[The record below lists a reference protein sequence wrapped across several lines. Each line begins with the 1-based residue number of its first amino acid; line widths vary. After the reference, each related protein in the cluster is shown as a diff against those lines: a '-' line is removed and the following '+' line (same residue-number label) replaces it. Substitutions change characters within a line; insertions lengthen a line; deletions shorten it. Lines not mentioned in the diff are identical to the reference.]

1 MGAYRVEL
9 VEIADSL
16 CRGIDVSSMTL
27 LTRGVEQCGGSSL
40 PFYVL
45 RSNLGGR
52 ARTLVLCPVCR
63 NYGWLV
69 VRARTGYGKK
79 YRIIHRGKSGCSISF
94 SSSEYEVIDR
104 IHCLAQQ
111 SLKRK
116 QASGQRGRT
125 RRKRGRSSRSRNLSR
140 CR

>member
-1 MGAYRVEL
+1 MGSCRVEL
-9 VEIADSL
+9 VEIAGRHCSS
-16 CRGIDVSSMTL
+16 IDVSNMTL
-27 LTRGVEQCGGSSL
+27 LVRGLEQCGESFL

-52 ARTLVLCPVCR
+52 ARTLVLCPVCG

-94 SSSEYEVIDR
+94 SSSEYEAIDR

-116 QASGQRGRT
+116 QASGQTGKK
-125 RRKRGRSSRSRNLSR
+125 RRKRGRSSRSRNLNT